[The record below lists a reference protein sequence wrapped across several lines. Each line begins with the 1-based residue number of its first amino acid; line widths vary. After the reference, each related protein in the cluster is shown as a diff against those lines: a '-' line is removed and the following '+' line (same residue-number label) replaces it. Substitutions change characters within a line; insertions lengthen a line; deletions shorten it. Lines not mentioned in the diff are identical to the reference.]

1 MAKETFIKIKE
12 IRKPK
17 KDYRE
22 RFVGGTEKN
31 WRIKQ

>member
-1 MAKETFIKIKE
+1 MAKETFIKVKE
-12 IRKPK
+12 IRKK

-31 WRIKQ
+31 